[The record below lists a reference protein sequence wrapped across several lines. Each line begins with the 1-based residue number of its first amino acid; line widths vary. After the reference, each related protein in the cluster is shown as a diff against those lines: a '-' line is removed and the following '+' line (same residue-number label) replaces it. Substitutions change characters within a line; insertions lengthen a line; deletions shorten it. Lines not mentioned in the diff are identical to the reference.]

1 MKIIK
6 YFICWIKAR
15 YVLLSSADF
24 CALCDAFESEP
35 HSKIAEYALKTYF
48 SRHVPEKSEL
58 DRIYA
63 GKYEL
68 RWLYL
73 QNIQRGRRLTDC
85 EQHLMVTSMPVGG
98 TYAFPSALREPALK
112 ELFDSGNAHKIGEY
126 TRAFALPRNYE
137 LRLIE
142 LCRTEEDA
150 DYLNSYHRALSHYL
164 RFAKGEKLTAPDVQ
178 LAVLALNDEEMTV
191 AMVENCTMAENI
203 LFVPTLRVLAEE
215 GSLKALQKLF
225 FNTYV
230 ESDELAQIM
239 LERFPQLK
247 RIYDMSCLRRPLYK
261 LEREAGKFWGTVAP
275 NMDEYQFII
284 WVIKTD
290 VHNSK
295 RSEFIRDSLLPMLEQ
310 PKATAYFCAW
320 CADNFPEVSEQAYQ
334 RLRKIA
340 KFYRDCYKR

>member
-6 YFICWIKAR
+6 YLICWIKAR
-15 YVLLSSADF
+15 YVRLSSADF
-24 CALCDAFESEP
+24 CALCHAYEVE

-48 SRHVPEKSEL
+48 SHHVPKSDEL
-58 DRIYA
+58 DRIYK
-63 GKYEL
+63 GNYEL

-73 QNIQRGRRLTDC
+73 KNIRHGRRLTDE
-85 EQHLMVTSMPVGG
+85 EQHLMVTSMPIGG

-112 ELFDSGNAHKIGEY
+112 ELFELGQAHKIAEY
-126 TRAFALPRNYE
+126 VRDFALPPDYE

-142 LCRTEEDA
+142 RCRTENKP

-164 RFAKGEKLTAPDVQ
+164 QFAKGAKLTTPDVQ
-178 LAVLALNDEEMTV
+178 LAVLALNDEEITV

-215 GSLKALQKLF
+215 GSLKALQKLL
-225 FNTYV
+225 FNSFI
-230 ESDELAQIM
+230 ESDELADKII
-239 LERFPQLK
+239 ERFPQLK

-261 LEREAGKFWGTVAP
+261 LEREVGQFWGTVAP
-275 NMDEYQFII
+275 NVDEYQLII
-284 WVIKTD
+284 QSIETD
-290 VHNSK
+290 AKHTK
-295 RSEFIRDSLLPMLEQ
+295 REEFIRDSLLPMMAR
-310 PKATAYFCAW
+310 PKTTAYFCAW